1 VAAQP
6 CIECG
11 VRPKALPRQRCTV
24 CALRHAPI
32 GDQVAASRRRLAM
45 IPPELRVKRS
55 KKIMAEAPAGTAF
68 CAACQSFRDDV
79 DFGKGATTCHTCS
92 SAKSHAAM
100 IEKTYGLTAE
110 GYDALLELQGGR
122 CAICRNRPGKKRFA
136 VDHDHMTGAV
146 RGLLCSTDNHDLL
159 GAGYDSIAKLG
170 AAVHYLM
177 HPPASGAWWSP
188 ESGLVVEATR
198 SGAERPADPSA
209 PVFAQPSAS
218 NGNMPQRSTST
229 QSQAFTPQGPLM
241 VGGGRD
247 ERGAYKVYV
256 DRDDMVTVPF

>member
-1 VAAQP
+1 MPAAP
-6 CIECG
+6 CIECKS
-11 VRPKALPRQRCTV
+11 RPKDLPRQRCTV

-45 IPPELRVKRS
+45 VPLELRVKRT
-55 KKIMAEAPAGTAF
+55 KAVMAEAPAGTAF
-68 CAACQSFRDDV
+68 CAACQSFRDLI
-79 DFGKGATTCHTCS
+79 DFGKGATTCRACS

-136 VDHDHMTGAV
+136 VDHDHTTGAV

-159 GAGYDSIAKLG
+159 GAGYDSVAKLG

-177 HPPASGAWWSP
+177 HPPASGSWWSP
-188 ESGLVVEATR
+188 ESGLVVEATHE
-198 SGAERPADPSA
+198 GAERPAATTTPA
-209 PVFAQPSAS
+209 FAQPSAS
-218 NGNMPQRSTST
+218 NGNARQTATSPQPA
-229 QSQAFTPQGPLM
+229 AFTPQGPML
-241 VGGGRD
+241 VGASQDENGRY
-247 ERGAYKVYV
+247 RLYI
-256 DRDDMVTVPF
+256 DRNDMRPPF